1 MTTSSGARPNTAS
14 PAMRSRANQG
24 GDVSGV
30 ELRRIGADHQRVN
43 EPFSQLGGGL
53 PASGFVELGERL
65 TARHQLILSLA
76 G

>member
-1 MTTSSGARPNTAS
+1 
-14 PAMRSRANQG
+14 MRSSVTNAATFP
-24 GDVSGV
+24 GV

-53 PASGFVELGERL
+53 PASGFVVEIDRRL
-65 TARHQLILSLA
+65 TARHEIILSLA